1 MATRKQYSTE
11 YKMEAVR
18 LAQTSGLTV
27 AQIARDLGINPN
39 MLSRWCREQMAT
51 PANKVFRGHGTPRDI
66 EVASLKRELAL
77 IKKERD
83 FLKEAAVFFAKTA
96 K

>member
-1 MATRKQYSTE
+1 MATRKQYSSE

-18 LAQTSGLTV
+18 LAQTSGLTA

-39 MLSRWCREQMAT
+39 MLSRWCREQTAT

>member
-1 MATRKQYSTE
+1 MATRKQYSSE
-11 YKMEAVR
+11 YKLEAVR
-18 LAQTSGLTV
+18 LVQTSGLAAT
-27 AQIARDLGINPN
+27 QIARDLGINPN
-39 MLSRWCREQMAT
+39 MLGRWCREQTTT
-51 PANKVFRGHGTPRDI
+51 PANKVFRGHGTSRDI

>member
-1 MATRKQYSTE
+1 MATRKQYSAE
-11 YKMEAVR
+11 YKLEAVR
-18 LAQTSGLTV
+18 LVQTSGLTA

-39 MLSRWCREQMAT
+39 MLSRWCRERTAT
-51 PANKVFRGHGTPRDI
+51 PANQVFRGHGTPRDT